1 MRIIYNSHI
10 PFGPF
15 WATNILGI
23 VFCRKDKGKLP
34 PAIINHEYIHTLQQ
48 REMGYLPFLIWY
60 PIEWLIR
67 YIRCRDSMK
76 AYRSILFER
85 EAYDNQHNLQ
95 YPLQRKH
102 YAWWHLRQKKSKK
115 K

>member
-1 MRIIYNSHI
+1 MTEMRIIYNNHF

-15 WATNILGI
+15 WATNIFGI

-67 YIRCRDSMK
+67 YIRCRD
-76 AYRSILFER
+76 
-85 EAYDNQHNLQ
+85 NLQ

-115 K
+115 N